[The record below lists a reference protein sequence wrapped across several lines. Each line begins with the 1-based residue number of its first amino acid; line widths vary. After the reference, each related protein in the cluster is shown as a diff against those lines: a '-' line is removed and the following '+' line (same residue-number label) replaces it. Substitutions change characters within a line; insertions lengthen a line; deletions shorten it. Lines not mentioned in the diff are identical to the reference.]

1 MIIYDSDP
9 LELGAHFI
17 LQIQMIFASH
27 SSPSGDTIDGKLC
40 FVTVGYLL
48 QRLVNNP
55 EARIVL
61 ENAWNWKCA
70 VSLWAISSISS
81 IPGSHEKCPA
91 S

>member
-1 MIIYDSDP
+1 
-9 LELGAHFI
+9 
-17 LQIQMIFASH
+17 
-27 SSPSGDTIDGKLC
+27 
-40 FVTVGYLL
+40 LL

-81 IPGSHEKCPA
+81 IPVSLEKCPA